1 MKKLMFLCLFC
12 MLALASCGNKTNTAE
27 TTPTTMSSI
36 ASTELQKAID
46 AVKEANPG
54 ADAAAIEKG
63 VTNAAKFWTAADGTA
78 EEFTEFCVKAYLA
91 APVKRHELFEVM
103 QRNLEVLYGH
113 YNRISIELKMPTH
126 STNMNLTD
134 ADEDFG
140 MLDPFAH
147 FFDDM
152 FASKIAFRILLN
164 FPPFTLEEKNTL
176 GENWTREEWAYARMG
191 DLFNA
196 RVPAEITQLIADKTT
211 AADNYI
217 ADYNIVMGNLRN
229 TKGEKLFP
237 DGMQLITHWGL
248 RDELKSD
255 YADAEHGL
263 EKQRMIYQVMTRII
277 DQSIP
282 EKVINS
288 TDLLWCPETNE
299 VTDAQGNKVDA
310 PAEPDTRYQMLYEI
324 YLAEK
329 AADPYSPTYPTYLQ
343 RAFDQQMEV
352 SDKEIEEMF
361 VQLVSSPVVKEVGQI
376 IAQRLGRKL
385 EPFDIWYDGFK
396 SRSSI
401 NEDDLTAI
409 TQRLYPTAEAFQK
422 GTPEILRKLGF
433 TPERAQWISSMV
445 QVDPSRGAGHAW
457 QAMMKGDKAHLRTRI
472 GEKGM
477 DYKGYNIATHEFGHN
492 VEQTISLNN
501 VDNYMMVGV
510 PSTAFTEA
518 LAFVFQTRDLQLL
531 GINGGDSKSD
541 FTLDIFWGCYEIMGV
556 ALVDL
561 YTWRW
566 LYANPN
572 ATMQEMKQVIIANAK
587 DVWNKYYAPV
597 LGEENSTIL
606 AIYSHMFSIPLYLPN
621 YPYGHLVQYQLEE
634 FFEGKNLG
642 AEVERIYPNGRLTPN
657 HWMRQAVGS
666 AVSVDP
672 ILRATEAAVKDV
684 KSNQEK

>member
-1 MKKLMFLCLFC
+1 MRKIFFICLLCIV
-12 MLALASCGNKTNTAE
+12 ALASCGEKA
-27 TTPTTMSSI
+27 TTQESNPTTMSSI
-36 ASTELQKAID
+36 AQSDLQKAID

-54 ADAAAIEKG
+54 ADATAIEKG
-63 VTNAAKFWTAADGTA
+63 VNNAAKFWTAEDGTA
-78 EEFTEFCVKAYLA
+78 EEFIAFCAKAYLA
-91 APVKRHELFEVM
+91 DPEKKHELFEVM

-113 YNRISIELKMPTH
+113 YNRISIELKMPIHT
-126 STNMNLTD
+126 TEVPLTD
-134 ADEDFG
+134 VDEDFG
-140 MLDPFAH
+140 ALDPFAH

-176 GENWTREEWAYARMG
+176 GEQWSREEWAYARMG
-191 DLFNA
+191 DLFNS
-196 RVPAEITQLIADKTT
+196 RVPAEITQLISDKTT
-211 AADNYI
+211 YADNYI
-217 ADYNIVMGNLRN
+217 ANYNIVMGNLRN
-229 TKGEKLFP
+229 AKEEKLFP

-255 YADAEHGL
+255 YADQVHGL
-263 EKQRMIYQVMTRII
+263 EKQRMIYNVMCHII
-277 DQSIP
+277 NQTIP
-282 EKVINS
+282 QEVINS
-288 TDLLWCPETNE
+288 ESLLWCPETNE
-299 VTDAQGNKVDA
+299 VTDAQGKKVSTT
-310 PAEPDTRYQMLYEI
+310 PEPNTRYQVLYEI

-361 VQLVSSPVVKEVGQI
+361 VKLVSSPVVKEVADI
-376 IAQRLGRKL
+376 IKSRLGRDL
-385 EPFDIWYDGFK
+385 EPFDIWFDGFK

-401 NEDDLTAI
+401 NEDELTAI
-409 TQRLYPTAEAFQK
+409 TQKRYPTAADFEKDA
-422 GTPEILRKLGF
+422 PNILKKLGF
-433 TPERAQWISSMV
+433 TPERAQAISQLV

-472 GEKGM
+472 GENGM

-531 GINGGDSKSD
+531 GVNNGDAKAD

-566 LYANPN
+566 LYENPN
-572 ATMQEMKQVIIANAK
+572 ATMEEMKQTIIK
-587 DVWNKYYAPV
+587 FSQEVWNKYYAPV
-597 LGEENSTIL
+597 LGEENSPIL
-606 AIYSHMFSIPLYLPN
+606 GIYSHMFSIPLYLPN

-634 FFEGKNLG
+634 YLEGKVLG
-642 AEVERIYPNGRLTPN
+642 TEVERIYPNGRLTPN
-657 HWMRQAVGS
+657 HWMKQAVGA

-672 ILRATEAAVKDV
+672 LLRATEKAAAEVNGNK
-684 KSNQEK
+684 